1 MEDFKNAHQEDEKN
15 FLSVRIFADKFKEQ
29 CEEKDK
35 LLEKLAYKGAM
46 LPTPSLITAY
56 LPSVNRTH
64 MGEQVV
70 SHKLQSMI
78 SMSLEVA

>member
-1 MEDFKNAHQEDEKN
+1 MKDFKNAHQEDEKN
-15 FLSVRIFADKFKEQ
+15 FLSVRIFADKFKEH

-46 LPTPSLITAY
+46 PPIPSLITAY

-64 MGEQVV
+64 MGEQIVDRRM
-70 SHKLQSMI
+70 STMI
-78 SMSLEVA
+78 